1 MRILLVCLLAVSLSA
16 QDQQSEVIF
25 RESVK
30 YVIAPVIVT
39 DRDNKFVNGL
49 SPIDF
54 RLLDNGKPQKIT
66 EDVASHPISLV
77 VAIQAS
83 AAMEDRKSTRLNS
96 SHIPLSRMPSSA

>member
-66 EDVASHPISLV
+66 EDVAREHGFPRTHP
-77 VAIQAS
+77 VAVALDGVDLPIMRDQPIW
-83 AAMEDRKSTRLNS
+83 MREW
-96 SHIPLSRMPSSA
+96 P